1 MLRKLGEGN
10 GIALRRFIT
19 DLNLSL
25 GLVITTPLN
34 DCNGIGKWKI
44 YCSTENVTNTDT
56 YLRCSLG
63 TKWRGILCI
72 QEGMA
77 SASDGYF
84 ERKTKSPVRV
94 QEKDGHLQFRILDV
108 VFSIGNVVRN
118 PQGLRNRSSDTH
130 NATIEHPSVLVG
142 ILNSDIFRNRGNDER
157 AALCPR
163 EIWSRNCVPLQ
174 NIKEVLLSL
183 LRTEALG
190 YIPVDQKL

>member
-1 MLRKLGEGN
+1 M
-10 GIALRRFIT
+10 T
-19 DLNLSL
+19 
-25 GLVITTPLN
+25 
-34 DCNGIGKWKI
+34 
-44 YCSTENVTNTDT
+44 
-56 YLRCSLG
+56 
-63 TKWRGILCI
+63 
-72 QEGMA
+72 
-77 SASDGYF
+77 SASDGCF

-108 VFSIGNVVRN
+108 VFSIGNAVRN
-118 PQGLRNRSSDTH
+118 PQGLRNHSSDTH

-142 ILNSDIFRNRGNDER
+142 KLNSDIFRNRGNDER

-163 EIWSRNCVPLQ
+163 EIRSRNGVPLQ